1 MSQKYMSITSR
12 DTDLVADTCMHST
25 YMIQMYIVHCTYHE
39 TLQMYTFI
47 FTLRELSAPPRK
59 SRRISKRKEVIQETQ
74 NSDTHT
80 NVIGNTEN
88 RATAQ
93 MIKAQIEA
101 VIPDITNSVIAALS
115 AHGLLFPGNNM
126 ANVTQTNTENN
137 VACTPS
143 GLNSNALST
152 SVRNAENSNETSQS
166 VNISNN
172 NNASTDTSSFEN
184 STTSMTQ
191 QYSQP
196 SFRKSL
202 FPFIVTPNCTQA
214 GTSQQTS
221 GLFGAPNQTDTR
233 ITSGNTSQQSVTQG
247 TLHDSVAGTPF
258 TNSSTSPYNFTRQ
271 SISKP
276 LAL

>member
-1 MSQKYMSITSR
+1 
-12 DTDLVADTCMHST
+12 
-25 YMIQMYIVHCTYHE
+25 MIHCTYHE

-47 FTLRELSAPPRK
+47 FTFREMSAPPRK

-80 NVIGNTEN
+80 KVIGNTEN

-93 MIKAQIEA
+93 MIKVQIEA
-101 VIPDITNSVIAALS
+101 VIPHITNSVIAALS

-126 ANVTQTNTENN
+126 ANVTQTTNTDNI
-137 VACTPS
+137 VTCTSS

-152 SVRNAENSNETSQS
+152 SVRNEDNSNETSQS

-172 NNASTDTSSFEN
+172 NNASTDTSSLEN

-196 SFRKSL
+196 SFRESL
-202 FPFIVTPNCTQA
+202 FL
-214 GTSQQTS
+214 S
-221 GLFGAPNQTDTR
+221 L
-233 ITSGNTSQQSVTQG
+233 
-247 TLHDSVAGTPF
+247 
-258 TNSSTSPYNFTRQ
+258 
-271 SISKP
+271 
-276 LAL
+276 

>member
-1 MSQKYMSITSR
+1 
-12 DTDLVADTCMHST
+12 
-25 YMIQMYIVHCTYHE
+25 MIHMYIVHCTYHE

-47 FTLRELSAPPRK
+47 FTFREMSAPPRR

-80 NVIGNTEN
+80 NVIGSTEN

-126 ANVTQTNTENN
+126 ANVTQTTNTDNI
-137 VACTPS
+137 VTCTSS

-152 SVRNAENSNETSQS
+152 SVRNEDNSNETSQS

-172 NNASTDTSSFEN
+172 NNASTDTSSLET

-196 SFRKSL
+196 SFRESL
-202 FPFIVTPNCTQA
+202 FPFTVTPNCTQA
-214 GTSQQTS
+214 GTSQQAS
-221 GLFGAPNQTDTR
+221 GLLEHQIKQTRVLLVAIHRNNQ
-233 ITSGNTSQQSVTQG
+233 
-247 TLHDSVAGTPF
+247 LH
-258 TNSSTSPYNFTRQ
+258 
-271 SISKP
+271 
-276 LAL
+276 